1 MPENIDVL
9 TSIVRAETVLPPPPA
24 ERPPPTIS
32 VRVNGVVTMELT
44 LPPRLGRSRFMRR
57 VILFILLIL
66 AFPASAAPRFDIWEH
81 RPATRALDLRAL
93 QALYRR
99 CPDLKKSLS
108 LVTRI
113 EIEQQ
118 TSAPTWTAGRLGW
131 PLYVS
136 ITATFAPGLTAS
148 SPILGSSGGE
158 AIFFLGAGS
167 HPGIAP
173 TTLSAQVLCHQ
184 ALHGA
189 GTRLIPDADLQ
200 FLDRLRQVHPHA
212 WAAWSH
218 PG

>member
-1 MPENIDVL
+1 MPDNTDVL
-9 TSIVRAETVLPPPPA
+9 ASYIRADIAAATPA
-24 ERPPPTIS
+24 PVPPPTIS
-32 VRVNGVVTMELT
+32 LRVNGIVAAELT
-44 LPPRLGRSRFMRR
+44 LPPRLAKSRFLRR
-57 VILFILLIL
+57 AILFILLLIT
-66 AFPASAAPRFDIWEH
+66 FPASAAPRFEIWEH

-99 CPDLKKSLS
+99 CPALKKALS

-136 ITATFAPGLTAS
+136 ITATFAPELTAR
-148 SPILGSSGGE
+148 SPILGSSGGQ
-158 AIFFLGAGS
+158 AIFLLGGGS

-173 TTLSAQVLCHQ
+173 ITLSAQVLCRQ
-184 ALHGA
+184 PLHGV
-189 GTRLIPDADLQ
+189 GTRLIPDADLR